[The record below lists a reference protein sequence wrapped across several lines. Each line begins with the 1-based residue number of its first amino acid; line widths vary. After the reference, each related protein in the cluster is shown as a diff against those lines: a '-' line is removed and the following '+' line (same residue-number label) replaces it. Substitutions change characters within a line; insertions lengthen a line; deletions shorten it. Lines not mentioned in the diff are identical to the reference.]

1 MINFAAA
8 DLVFR
13 ELIRGD
19 QLLAPLGNRNFWFQ
33 FYDYNYLLKMNKPF
47 VFVIHGGGLHRIYFD
62 EIKDITTC
70 GKDKKRRKQYIRS
83 IIILGSLSK

>member
-33 FYDYNYLLKMNKPF
+33 FYDYNHSVLMDKPF
-47 VFVIHGGGLHRIYFD
+47 VFVIHGGGLKRIYFD

-70 GKDKKRRKQYIRS
+70 GKDKKRRKQYINS